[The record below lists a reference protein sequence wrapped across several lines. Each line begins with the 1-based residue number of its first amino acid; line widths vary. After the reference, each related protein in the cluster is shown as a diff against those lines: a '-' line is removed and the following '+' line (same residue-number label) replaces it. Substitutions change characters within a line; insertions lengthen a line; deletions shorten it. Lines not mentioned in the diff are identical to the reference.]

1 MGATRAASVGTDI
14 KGYSAEFYFIMMN
27 PNTWGQVMGQ
37 FELGFAFFMAFF
49 KTYIC
54 SEPIYFFHLIFAIT
68 FILCCR
74 IIKRYSVDPALSLLF
89 LLGFAYYFSFY
100 NTMRQDLC
108 FTIVSSFLPLVIEKK
123 EYFKFALIT
132 IIVSYFVHKS
142 QMVLL
147 IFIPVVLYYNDDIF
161 STKK

>member
-1 MGATRAASVGTDI
+1 
-14 KGYSAEFYFIMMN
+14 
-27 PNTWGQVMGQ
+27 
-37 FELGFAFFMAFF
+37 MAFF